1 MSLKLLII
9 QRIDDFYFFFFSIVI
24 CLLKKPEDPWFW
36 FETSHSSG
44 SPTSFINIGH
54 LGGWACEAVVGE
66 LHTAQAVALWRSQ
79 ASCRKAWT
87 LFWATNWAI
96 PYALVLN
103 GCFSNN
109 IWLSFS
115 HQWLS
120 FPLCLTQRGKAESRL
135 EERGESGVVVG
146 SESRER
152 RGNRVHLW
160 NSLLHPVWRQP
171 RCFLSF
177 FFFNCY

>member
-1 MSLKLLII
+1 MI
-9 QRIDDFYFFFFSIVI
+9 FFFFSIVI

-36 FETSHSSG
+36 FETSHNSG

-66 LHTAQAVALWRSQ
+66 LRTAQAVALWRSQ

-96 PYALVLN
+96 PFALVLN

-120 FPLCLTQRGKAESRL
+120 FSLCLTQRGKAESRL
-135 EERGESGVVVG
+135 EERGESDVVVG
-146 SESRER
+146 SESLG
-152 RGNRVHLW
+152 RGEETGSICGTARSIPCGGRHLTLKW
-160 NSLLHPVWRQP
+160 MQP
-171 RCFLSF
+171 RCFLF
-177 FFFNCY
+177 FFYCY